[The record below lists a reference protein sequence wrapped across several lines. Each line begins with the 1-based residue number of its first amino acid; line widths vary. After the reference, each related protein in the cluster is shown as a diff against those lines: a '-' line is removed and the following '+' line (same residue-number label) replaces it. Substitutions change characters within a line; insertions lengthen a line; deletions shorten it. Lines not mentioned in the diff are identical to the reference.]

1 MIKAI
6 SYWSMK
12 DGLAGSCPIDEALRQ
27 AKMTGFDGL
36 ELCIGVDGVLTPTTS
51 QAECEM
57 IRDQV
62 VQSDVIVETLASGM
76 SWSFNPTSDDPEVRQ
91 RAVSV
96 HQKALRRAAWL
107 GCKAMLFV
115 PGVVCSPI
123 VPDER
128 IRYDVAIDRA
138 REAVE
143 QLMEV
148 AEEVQVDL
156 CIENVW
162 NGLFYSPLELS
173 SFVESFHTDR
183 LGVYFDVG
191 NVLGYHQYPPH
202 WIEIL
207 GKLIKR
213 VHVKDYQEHFDWNG
227 SYSFCALGQG
237 DVPWEATMQSLQR
250 IGYDST
256 VVAELLPYHEGLLEE
271 TSQAMDKILGTE
283 SVA

>member
-12 DGLAGSCPIDEALRQ
+12 DGLAGTHPISDAMQQ
-27 AKMTGFDGL
+27 AVHAGFEGL
-36 ELCIGVDGVLTPTTS
+36 ELCIGVEGVLTPTTS
-51 QAECEM
+51 QAECEA
-57 IRDQV
+57 IRNQAV
-62 VQSDVIVETLASGM
+62 LNGVNIETLASGM
-76 SWSFNPTSDDPEVRQ
+76 SWSFNPTSDDPVVRR
-91 RAVSV
+91 RAISL
-96 HQKALRRAAWL
+96 HQEALRRAAWL

-115 PGVVCSPI
+115 PGVACSPI
-123 VPDER
+123 VPEER
-128 IRYDVAIDRA
+128 IRYDVAVGRV

-143 QLMEV
+143 QLIEV

-173 SFVESFHTDR
+173 SFVESFHSDR

-202 WIEIL
+202 WIELL

-213 VHVKDYQEHFDWNG
+213 VHVKDYKENFDWNG
-227 SYSFCALGQG
+227 DYSFCALGQG
-237 DVPWEATMQSLQR
+237 DVPWQATMQSLQR
-250 IGYDST
+250 IGYDDT
-256 VVAELLPYHEGLLEE
+256 IVAEMLPYHQGLLEE
-271 TSQAMDKILGTE
+271 TSQAMDKLIHTE
-283 SVA
+283 SVV